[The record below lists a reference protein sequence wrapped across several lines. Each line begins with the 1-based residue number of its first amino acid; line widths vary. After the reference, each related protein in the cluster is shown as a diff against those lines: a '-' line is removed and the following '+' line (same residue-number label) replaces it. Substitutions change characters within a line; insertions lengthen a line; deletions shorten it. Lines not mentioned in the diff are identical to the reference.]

1 MIMDGIGLVLVKTN
15 ELTSFKIYRQ
25 AISRNSHSGR
35 AVFYK
40 DGLRVV
46 SIARPAFAVE
56 SRRLY
61 CQGSLASF
69 DNTVLEGPCEVV
81 REALEEVFCAL
92 VFGTHMNVTTVK
104 NIVL

>member
-25 AISRNSHSGR
+25 SIRRNSHSGR

-40 DGLRVV
+40 GVLRVV
-46 SIARPAFAVE
+46 SIARPAFAIE
-56 SRRLY
+56 SKRLY
-61 CQGSLASF
+61 CQGGLASF
-69 DNTVLEGPCEVV
+69 DNTAMEGPCEVV
-81 REALEEVFCAL
+81 SEALEEVFYAL
-92 VFGTHMNVTTVK
+92 VFGTSMNVATVK